1 LSCGVM
7 PPTQWTLQNIL
18 SVATIFLTVVMAL
31 VNASYTLHKLLSAAG
46 WGCLLHI
53 MFLDGWI
60 E

>member
-1 LSCGVM
+1 M

-18 SVATIFLTVVMAL
+18 LVATVFLTVVMAL